1 GAQGT
6 SVAAWD
12 VTGRSHLTS
21 PTNITGRV
29 FSYYLALFTGG
40 NGLPVYPTIYAV
52 TADGYRYQVDLR
64 GMDPNGW
71 LVYGNQRGFLDSDR
85 ATTLYHDAVTA
96 NPGSRG
102 QRTPSRGTVPARVP
116 AVPRR

>member
-21 PTNITGRV
+21 PTNVTGRV

-40 NGLPVYPTIYAV
+40 NGLQVYPTIYAV

-71 LVYGNQRGFLDSDR
+71 LVYGNQRGFLDSDG
-85 ATTLYHDAVTA
+85 ASLLYLAAVA
-96 NPGSRG
+96 AHLGSPV
-102 QRTPSRGTVPARVP
+102 QLLY
-116 AVPRR
+116 